1 MNEWI
6 MLFLGGGGLIS
17 GLIGFLTY
25 RSNHKGSQVDW
36 YDRAIEDNDRL
47 RAEKIKL
54 EDELMQTKSKM
65 LQLRLIINKL
75 RIENRELKK
84 RLKKFLGGQN
94 GNTTK

>member
-25 RSNHKGSQVDW
+25 RSNHKGNQVDW

-94 GNTTK
+94 GNSVK